1 MSTYPGEI
9 DEFRNTENLPGVEYN
24 AADTKTVYAE
34 DTNNHSDAIVAIEST
49 LGINPAGDF
58 ESVADRLDNIG
69 GGGVPIL
76 SGNDFAYINNY
87 AGELDRAFFA
97 PAADSYKLIFRDGD
111 GRAEVQSPATA
122 LQIVNKQYAD
132 ALWPVGAVFT
142 TTAGDDETQ
151 PVLPGEWEC
160 IASGNIIGDK
170 TTYSWERTS

>member
-9 DEFRNTENLPGVEYN
+9 DEFRNTENLPGVEYD

-34 DTNNHSDAIVAIEST
+34 DTNNHSSAIVAIEST
-49 LGINPAGDF
+49 LGVNPAGDA
-58 ESVADRLDNIG
+58 ESVADRLDAFDTGFIKY
-69 GGGVPIL
+69 L
-76 SGNDFAYINNY
+76 SGVQFAYVNDG
-87 AGELDRAFFA
+87 AGNVIRGYFTIPPASYTLVLRDEAGRTQFA
-97 PAADSYKLIFRDGD
+97 PPVSDDDAVTKI
-111 GRAEVQSPATA
+111 
-122 LQIVNKQYAD
+122 YAD

-160 IASGNIIGDK
+160 IASGNLIGAI